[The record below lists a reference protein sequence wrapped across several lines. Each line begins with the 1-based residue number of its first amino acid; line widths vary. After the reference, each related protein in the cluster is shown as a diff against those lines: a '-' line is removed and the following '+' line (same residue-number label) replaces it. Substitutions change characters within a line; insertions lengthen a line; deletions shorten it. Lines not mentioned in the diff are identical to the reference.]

1 MRNPDICINN
11 SISTVTLLPI
21 LEQGNIVSSWLFNQ
35 RGIDFEG
42 LLMTKDMENEFKW
55 THVKYFPLNA
65 NMLLAS
71 LFISRGLN

>member
-1 MRNPDICINN
+1 
-11 SISTVTLLPI
+11 
-21 LEQGNIVSSWLFNQ
+21 
-35 RGIDFEG
+35 
-42 LLMTKDMENEFKW
+42 MENEFNW